1 MAYEKGQLK
10 SLIKKLPPEV
20 QDLVLDSHTEEMVL
34 EVGKKYNLHID
45 LIGELDDEV
54 TLVLCGLTK
63 PNEFAGHIKE
73 RLKIDDAT
81 TQKIV
86 IDINNQVFL
95 KIRESLQELANNRE
109 TTPVVAP
116 VTPTTDPKPQDPMAT
131 LGRKYNLSP
140 EQQTNLAAV
149 MAKVKT
155 GEYKLGVLAATLHTT
170 LGVDFKTAEGLT
182 TDLTAQILAAPA
194 PATAGT
200 NIFESKMGQ
209 MFKLPKE
216 QVDLPEVKPWST
228 DPYMEKPE

>member
-1 MAYEKGQLK
+1 MVSDFHLHIDQAG
-10 SLIKKLPPEV
+10 KLSDEIG
-20 QDLVLDSHTEEMVL
+20 LVYFGINKIEGFSQRLVS
-34 EVGKKYNLHID
+34 NLHID
-45 LIGELDDEV
+45 QTTANKITDEV
-54 TLVLCGLTK
+54 NNKLFLPIRELLQKLPPTEKSPV
-63 PNEFAGHIKE
+63 NIKE
-73 RLKIDDAT
+73 TTTPPT
-81 TQKIV
+81 TQ
-86 IDINNQVFL
+86 
-95 KIRESLQELANNRE
+95 
-109 TTPVVAP
+109 
-116 VTPTTDPKPQDPMAT
+116 DPLIT

-182 TDLTAQILAAPA
+182 NDLTAQILAAPA
-194 PATAGT
+194 APVPATTGT